1 MEITKVREICYV
13 KAREHGFNLYCPV
26 VVNTRFRKT
35 LGRVCYDECGEL
47 EKIEFS
53 AQLLEYGT
61 EQSIIDTVLH
71 ELAHAF
77 VYLETGEHHGHD
89 ATFRAMCARLG
100 TINNGMY
107 AKGQVYE
114 KPREEFY
121 KYTLK
126 CSCCGKVVGH
136 RSRACKITQH
146 PEYYTSGCCGAA
158 IKVIQNF

>member
-26 VVNTRFRKT
+26 LENGRLTAT
-35 LGRVCYDECGEL
+35 LGRVCWDEEGEL

-53 AQLLEYGT
+53 KKFLTSAT
-61 EQSIIDTVLH
+61 EENIMDVILH

-77 VYLETGEHHGHD
+77 VFLETGEIHGHD

-126 CSCCGKVVGH
+126 CSCCGKAIGH

-146 PEYYTSGCCGAA
+146 PEYYISGCCGAA

>member
-61 EQSIIDTVLH
+61 EQCIIDTILH

-100 TINNGMY
+100 TVNNGMY

-126 CSCCGKVVGH
+126 CSCCDKVVGH
-136 RSRACKITQH
+136 RSRACKITKN
-146 PEYYTSGCCGAA
+146 PEYYTSGCCHAA
-158 IKVIQNF
+158 IKVVQNF

>member
-26 VVNTRFRKT
+26 LENGRLTAT
-35 LGRVCYDECGEL
+35 LGRVCWDEEGKL

-53 AQLLEYGT
+53 KKFLASAT
-61 EQSIIDTVLH
+61 EENIMDVILH

-77 VYLETGEHHGHD
+77 VFLETGEIHGHD

-126 CSCCGKVVGH
+126 CSCCGKAIGH

-146 PEYYTSGCCGAA
+146 PEYYISGCCGAA

>member
-1 MEITKVREICYV
+1 MEITKVREICYM

-35 LGRVCYDECGEL
+35 LGRVCYDEYGEL

-61 EQSIIDTVLH
+61 EQCIINTILH

-126 CSCCGKVVGH
+126 CSCCGKVIGH
-136 RSRACKITQH
+136 RSRACKITKN
-146 PEYYTSGCCGAA
+146 PEYYTSGCCHAT

>member
-100 TINNGMY
+100 IINNGMY

-126 CSCCGKVVGH
+126 CSCCGKAVGH

-146 PEYYTSGCCGAA
+146 PEYYTSRCCGAA

>member
-1 MEITKVREICYV
+1 MEITRVREICYIE
-13 KAREHGFNLYCPV
+13 ARKHGFNLYCPIL
-26 VVNTRFRKT
+26 VNTRFRKT
-35 LGRVCYDECGEL
+35 LGRVSYDEYGEL

-53 AQLLEYGT
+53 AQLLEYG
-61 EQSIIDTVLH
+61 EEHSIMDTILH

-89 ATFRAMCARLG
+89 AAFRAMCHRLG
-100 TINNGMY
+100 TLDDGMY
-107 AKGQVYE
+107 AKNLVYT
-114 KPREEFY
+114 KPKEEMY
-121 KYTLK
+121 KYTLR
-126 CSCCGKVVGH
+126 CSCCGKSVGH